1 MDMKKLLLIGKFNN
15 VLESLNQYLMNHF
28 EVQLCAQNMESV
40 NGMVKIAR
48 PDILVICMADVEGIN
63 LEFFDEFRK
72 RKSQIPAIVLGLKED
87 CEKFRGKY
95 GNEHCVFLAR
105 PITGELLLEQCK
117 EMLHLE
123 QKDLEAKE
131 TSETKET
138 QPAKKKLV
146 LVVDDSGLML
156 RNVKSLIETKYQV
169 NVVTS
174 GEKALVSIEKR
185 RPDLI
190 LLDYDMPGWDG
201 KKTFEKIR
209 ENPDY
214 QDIPVV
220 FLTGIAEKDRITSVL
235 PLKPAGYILKP
246 PDKEKLLEIIEENIK

>member
-1 MDMKKLLLIGKFNN
+1 MKKLLLVGKFNN

-28 EVQLCAQNMESV
+28 DVQLCAQNMESV

-63 LEFFDEFRK
+63 LEFFDEFQK
-72 RKSQIPAIVLGLKED
+72 RKSQIPAIVLGLKDD
-87 CEKFRGKY
+87 CEKFRDKY
-95 GNEHCVFLAR
+95 GNEHCVFIAR
-105 PITGELLLEQCK
+105 PVTGEMLLEQCN
-117 EMLHLE
+117 EMLGLNKNETLNLE
-123 QKDLEAKE
+123 VSEAAKA
-131 TSETKET
+131 
-138 QPAKKKLV
+138 QPEKKKVV

-156 RNVKSLIETKYQV
+156 RNVKSLIEYKYQV

-174 GEKALVSIEKR
+174 GEKALVSMEKR

-201 KKTFEKIR
+201 KQTFEKIR

-220 FLTGIAEKDRITSVL
+220 FLTGVAEKDRITSVL
-235 PLKPAGYILKP
+235 HLNPAGYILKP
-246 PDKEKLLEIIEENIK
+246 PDKDKLLSIIEENIG

>member
-1 MDMKKLLLIGKFNN
+1 
-15 VLESLNQYLMNHF
+15 
-28 EVQLCAQNMESV
+28 
-40 NGMVKIAR
+40 
-48 PDILVICMADVEGIN
+48 
-63 LEFFDEFRK
+63 
-72 RKSQIPAIVLGLKED
+72 
-87 CEKFRGKY
+87 
-95 GNEHCVFLAR
+95 
-105 PITGELLLEQCK
+105 
-117 EMLHLE
+117 MLHLE

-146 LVVDDSGLML
+146 LVVDDSGLIL

-201 KKTFEKIR
+201 KMTLEKIR
-209 ENPDY
+209 ENPNY

-220 FLTGIAEKDRITSVL
+220 FLTGVAEKERITSVL
-235 PLKPAGYILKP
+235 HLNPAGYILKP
-246 PDKEKLLEIIEENIK
+246 PDKEKLLGIIKENIG

>member
-1 MDMKKLLLIGKFNN
+1 
-15 VLESLNQYLMNHF
+15 
-28 EVQLCAQNMESV
+28 MESV

-95 GNEHCVFLAR
+95 GNEHCIFLPR
-105 PITGELLLEQCK
+105 PITGEMLLEQCK
-117 EMLHLE
+117 EMLHLG
-123 QKDLEAKE
+123 KKE
-131 TSETKET
+131 TENSDIKATQGA
-138 QPAKKKLV
+138 QPAKKKVV

-156 RNVKSLIETKYQV
+156 RNVKSLIEFKYQV

-174 GEKALVSIEKR
+174 GEKALASMEKR
-185 RPDLI
+185 RPDLV

-201 KKTFEKIR
+201 KMTLEKIR
-209 ENPDY
+209 ENPNY

-220 FLTGIAEKDRITSVL
+220 FLTGVAEKERITSVL
-235 PLKPAGYILKP
+235 HLNPAGYILKP
-246 PDKEKLLEIIEENIK
+246 PDKEKLLGIIEENIK

>member
-1 MDMKKLLLIGKFNN
+1 MKKLLLIGKFNN

-95 GNEHCVFLAR
+95 GNEHCIFLPR
-105 PITGELLLEQCK
+105 PITGEMLLEQCK
-117 EMLHLE
+117 EMLHIDKL
-123 QKDLEAKE
+123 QKESSEDEKKQSKE
-131 TSETKET
+131 EE
-138 QPAKKKLV
+138 KKKLV

-156 RNVKSLIETKYQV
+156 RNVKSLIESKYQV
-169 NVVTS
+169 NVLTS
-174 GEKALVSIEKR
+174 GEKALVSMAKR

-201 KKTFEKIR
+201 KQTFEKIR